1 MIWIVRTLRMAHG
14 GEGLVDSLDT
24 DAVVA
29 QLTRGHQ
36 IIEDAEDF
44 VTLDQ
49 FRRRAVQLQEIDGLG
64 VQILKA
70 AIDPRGQVLARVA
83 LDGLRRQTTPG
94 FGRDVDRVVRA
105 LTAEPRDQAL
115 APAVA
120 IDVRGVDEVRSGVNR
135 RVQCPHRRLIVD
147 LPPAAAYRPRAKADD
162 GHAHVRPAEL
172 SVVHVQVR
180 ELKVQV

>member
-1 MIWIVRTLRMAHG
+1 MPNTSSRWI
-14 GEGLVDSLDT
+14 
-24 DAVVA
+24 
-29 QLTRGHQ
+29 
-36 IIEDAEDF
+36 
-44 VTLDQ
+44 Q
-49 FRRRAVQLQEIDGLG
+49 FRRRAVQLQEIDCLG

-83 LDGLRRQTTPG
+83 LDRLRRQTTPG

-105 LTAEPRDQAL
+105 LTAKPRDQPL

-120 IDVRGVDEVRSGVNR
+120 IDVRGVDEVDVPASIAACSARIDASSST
-135 RVQCPHRRLIVD
+135 CPQ
-147 LPPAAAYRPRAKADD
+147 LPPIAHAPKLIA

-180 ELKVQV
+180 ELKVQVLNAEPRPRR